1 MGAAV
6 AWFEV
11 TSDDPDRTQKFY
23 AELFGWTITPGPGAP
38 GYGIVDTG
46 AGEGAIG
53 GGIGASAGPDDST
66 GVKIYLR
73 VDDLEA
79 YLARAEQ
86 LGGKRVGEPM
96 ELPEGW
102 GTVALLTDPDGNQ
115 VGLWK

>member
-11 TSDDPDRTQKFY
+11 TSDDPARAQKFY
-23 AELFGWTITPGPGAP
+23 AELFGWQITAGPGSG
-38 GYGIVDTG
+38 GYSIVDTG

-53 GGIGASAGPDDST
+53 GGIGPSACSDDPT

-79 YLARAEQ
+79 YLAKAEQ
-86 LGGKRVGEPM
+86 LGGKRVGEPT

-102 GTVALLTDPDGNQ
+102 GTVAVLTDPDGNQ